1 MKQLHLLTTLLDGL
15 RSFCIANINI
25 LKYFAQKVLGFFPKL
40 HLSFAVSLNARK
52 IRPKKIKEFQYF
64 FKFAI
69 DPIFEFCYTFQ
80 TYLCKMGG
88 SLSVRLN
95 FFQAES

>member
-1 MKQLHLLTTLLDGL
+1 MN
-15 RSFCIANINI
+15 RARIRVIS
-25 LKYFAQKVLGFFPKL
+25 AQI
-40 HLSFAVSLNARK
+40 ARK
-52 IRPKKIKEFQYF
+52 KIQRISFF

-69 DPIFEFCYTFQ
+69 DPIFDFCYTFQ

>member
-1 MKQLHLLTTLLDGL
+1 MRAK
-15 RSFCIANINI
+15 S
-25 LKYFAQKVLGFFPKL
+25 V
-40 HLSFAVSLNARK
+40 RK
-52 IRPKKIKEFQYF
+52 KNKESQYF

-95 FFQAES
+95 FFRRNRKAIKKLHANFF